1 MVRNFVT
8 SFGWDTAY
16 FQMSMASDGTEPK
29 HRCGFIGILRFLV
42 LSTEVFL

>member
-16 FQMSMASDGTEPK
+16 FQMSIASDGTEPK
-29 HRCGFIGILRFLV
+29 HRNGFIGILRLLVWEVVLFL
-42 LSTEVFL
+42 